1 MYGYEAPDRREAVK
15 ITLKLDKAAYERHR
29 GAVMMLRLNPGTL
42 GQDDTLKVGY
52 EFNVHYYG
60 DVVDGLDAV
69 SEIASD
75 PSVVREVKIEELVHG
90 RSVILEVAAKLTRLI
105 DELEG
110 KPCPKPSTPSWWRRV
125 LSSVLAGS

>member
-15 ITLKLDKAAYERHR
+15 ITLKLDKSAYERHR
-29 GAVMMLRLNPGTL
+29 GAVMMLKCNPGTL

-52 EFNVHYYG
+52 AFNVHYYG
-60 DVVDGLDAV
+60 DVVTG
-69 SEIASD
+69 STPINEIASD
-75 PSVVREVKIEELVHG
+75 PSVVREVNVEELVHG
-90 RSVILEVAAKLTRLI
+90 RSVVLEVAAKLTRLI

-125 LSSVLAGS
+125 RSSVLAES